1 MTLPRTGGRAD
12 GARADG
18 VPTAGVPA
26 KGLADVVAPRP
37 STRRDV
43 PFSGH
48 IVDVVRDD
56 VDLGAAGTVL
66 REYVVHPGAVA
77 IVALDDDGRVALV
90 DQYRHP
96 VRSVL
101 WEIPAGLLDQPGE
114 DPRLAAAREL
124 AEEADLRAGR
134 WHVLADF
141 LTSPG
146 ISNEALRVFL
156 ARDLSPVPEAE
167 RHVRGEEELSMQVR
181 WVRLDDAVA
190 GVLAGTLHNPSTI
203 VGALAAHAARSKG
216 WEGLRPADAPWPYQ
230 PGTLPR

>member
-1 MTLPRTGGRAD
+1 MSSPLE
-12 GARADG
+12 
-18 VPTAGVPA
+18 
-26 KGLADVVAPRP
+26 DVVAPRP

-56 VDLGAAGTVL
+56 VDLGDAGTVL
-66 REYVVHPGAVA
+66 REYIEHPGAVA
-77 IVALDDDGRVALV
+77 VVALDDDGRVALV
-90 DQYRHP
+90 DQFRHP

-101 WEIPAGLLDQPGE
+101 WEVPAGLLDKPGE
-114 DPRLAAAREL
+114 DPRLAAEREL

-134 WHVLADF
+134 WDVLADF

-167 RHVRGEEELSMQVR
+167 RYERGEEELAMQLR
-181 WVRLDDAVA
+181 WLPLDDVVA
-190 GVLAGTLHNPSTI
+190 KVLDGSLHNPSTV
-203 VGALAAHAARSKG
+203 VGALAAFAARASG
-216 WEGLRPADAPWPYQ
+216 WATLRPADAPWQYQ
-230 PGTLPR
+230 PGGQNT